1 MNHTIAD
8 FANATGQDI
17 TLTLPSTRSR
27 TSLKEEIEERIRRKL
42 VSGEMKPGHLY
53 SANSMASQLGIS
65 NSPVREAML
74 SLSSEGLLEPVRNRG
89 FRVVL
94 MSPTDRQEVYDLRRL
109 IEVEA
114 VRRVAS
120 LRLDDDQ
127 ASTLMNLALAAH
139 DQLPD
144 TPGGD
149 LLPYL
154 DADHKFHCYL
164 VDLLGNKRW
173 SKIVR
178 TLRNQSRINGV
189 YQHLG
194 NEEKDRRSAEEHI
207 AIANAVRRG
216 EAILA
221 ADLMVCHLEYAR
233 P

>member
-1 MNHTIAD
+1 MKKNVIDYAT
-8 FANATGQDI
+8 ATGEDI
-17 TLTLPSTRSR
+17 VLSLPPTHPRP
-27 TSLKEEIEERIRRKL
+27 SLKEEIEEKIRRQL
-42 VSGEMKPGHLY
+42 VSGEMRPGHLY
-53 SANSMASQLGIS
+53 SANNMASQLGTS

-74 SLSSEGLLEPVRNRG
+74 SLSGEGLLEPVRNRG

-94 MSPTDRQEVYDLRRL
+94 MSPADRQEVYDLRRL

-120 LRLDDDQ
+120 LRLSSEQ
-127 ASTLMNLALAAH
+127 ASTLMSLALAARE
-139 DQLPD
+139 QLPD
-144 TPGGD
+144 APGGD

-154 DADHKFHCYL
+154 DADHDFHCYL

-173 SKIVR
+173 SQIVR

-194 NEEKDRRSAEEHI
+194 DEEKDRLSAEEHI
-207 AIANAVRRG
+207 AIADAVRRG

-221 ADLMVCHLEYAR
+221 ADLMVRHLDYAR